1 MKAPVKTHKQAG
13 AVVMRPIRSS
23 VLSPMVPMMKRISAA
38 LGPHL
43 MSCKRLLKD
52 RQALVK
58 EVDKT
63 IAPKAGC

>member
-1 MKAPVKTHKQAG
+1 
-13 AVVMRPIRSS
+13 
-23 VLSPMVPMMKRISAA
+23 MVPMMKRISAA